1 VARIVR
7 SHRNVS
13 GVDTDGRDKGFLAS
27 TAKNCLYRKF
37 EPDGML
43 EKSKLPPRRV
53 INLLFASLCTDD
65 EEMKWRAL
73 PAMGFI
79 ISKFEI
85 EFSKKAVKD
94 YKI

>member
-1 VARIVR
+1 
-7 SHRNVS
+7 
-13 GVDTDGRDKGFLAS
+13 
-27 TAKNCLYRKF
+27 
-37 EPDGML
+37 ML